1 MPERAGSKRCA
12 RCGED
17 RPRAAFGIKRSNMD
31 GLQRECR
38 ACMADYHRERQIGLG
53 RKVRPRVEVP
63 EGHKLCLRCGE
74 VKPHAEWHRNATASD
89 GLSTRCKAC
98 RAVEGRAGHLKRTY
112 GISEAQRDE
121 MIAAQGGL
129 CWICL
134 KAPAVHVDH
143 CHETGRVRGVL
154 CFNCNSA
161 IGKLGDDPDTLRR
174 AISYLEGHAWKP
186 TIVAQ
191 GVYRQPS

>member
-1 MPERAGSKRCA
+1 MLGRPDPERCA
-12 RCGED
+12 RCGEE
-17 RPRAAFGIKRSNMD
+17 RPRAAFPIKRSNLD
-31 GLQRECR
+31 GLRRECR
-38 ACMADYHRERQIGLG
+38 GER
-53 RKVRPRVEVP
+53 
-63 EGHKLCLRCGE
+63 
-74 VKPHAEWHRNATASD
+74 PHAEWRRNATASD
-89 GLSTRCKAC
+89 GLSTRCEVC
-98 RAVEGRAGHLKRTY
+98 RAAEGRAGHLRHSYDIT
-112 GISEAQRDE
+112 EARRDE
-121 MIAAQGGL
+121 MIAAQGGP
-129 CWICL
+129 CRIRP

-143 CHETGRVRGVL
+143 CHATGRVRGVP